1 MSIKM
6 ETEHKNYRIALI
18 TAYGDC
24 GGIETVVK
32 KTVNILSSNYDI
44 RHFHIYGEAS
54 DSKLSSIR
62 DIYKVFDNYD
72 IVHNHL
78 FRLRYIVL
86 FYFFSAVTRT
96 CLYTTIHSTFG
107 LVENEKLSPFKEKK
121 KKLFC
126 VKLFSLLMPSLFGN
140 NLSFVSET
148 VKRTFLKHFNIGK
161 ATARVI
167 YNPID
172 ITCNS
177 SHLLKDRNVSFIGR
191 LAKEKNPELAIKC
204 FLKFK
209 KTLSDIHNAKFN
221 IYGDGP
227 LYEPLSEKYSGDS
240 SVIFHGWCEINDEVW
255 SGVSALIL
263 TSDYEGHP
271 LVAMQAIEKGIPV
284 ICSNIP
290 ALSELKTFFPD
301 CIYIAD
307 NNTEEELACLVIEA
321 LSSVR
326 ERDIYKNIF
335 SLLFSDEIYMNKMT
349 ELYSLCKKRLFC
361 ITKQI
366 K

>member
-6 ETEHKNYRIALI
+6 ETEHKTYRIALI
-18 TAYGDC
+18 TAFSDH

-32 KTVNILSSNYDI
+32 KTANLLSPNYDI
-44 RHFHIYGEAS
+44 RHFYLYGGES
-54 DSKLSSIR
+54 VSKLSSMR
-62 DIYKVFDNYD
+62 DIYKVFDDYD

-78 FRLRYIVL
+78 FRLRYMIL
-86 FYFFSAVTRT
+86 FYFLSVITRT

-107 LVENEKLSPFKEKK
+107 LVENEKLSPFKKK
-121 KKLFC
+121 KRKLFC
-126 VKLFSLLMPSLFGN
+126 VKFFSLLIPGLFGS

-148 VKRTFLKHFNIGK
+148 VRRTFLNHFNIGK

-172 ITCNS
+172 IAFNS
-177 SHLLKDRNVSFIGR
+177 SCSLKDRNISFIGR

-209 KTLSDIHNAKFN
+209 ETVRKIHNAKIN

-227 LYEPLSEKYSGDS
+227 LYGPLSEKYSSDGS
-240 SVIFHGWCEINDEVW
+240 IIFHGWCDINDEVW
-255 SGVSALIL
+255 SGVSALVL

-271 LVAMQAIEKGIPV
+271 LVAMQAIEKGVPV
-284 ICSNIP
+284 IGSNIP

-307 NNTEEELACLVIEA
+307 NNTEEELAHLVIKA
-321 LSSVR
+321 LSS
-326 ERDIYKNIF
+326 EHKRDIHKNVF
-335 SLLFSDEIYMNKMT
+335 TLHFSDEVYMDKMIT
-349 ELYSLCKKRLFC
+349 FYSLCK
-361 ITKQI
+361 
-366 K
+366 